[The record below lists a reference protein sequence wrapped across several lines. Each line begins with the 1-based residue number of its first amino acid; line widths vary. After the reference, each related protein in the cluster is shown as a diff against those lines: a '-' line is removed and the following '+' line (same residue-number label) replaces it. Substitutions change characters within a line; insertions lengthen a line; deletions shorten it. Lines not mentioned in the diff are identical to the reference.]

1 MLKKITRS
9 LIIPAL
15 ILLLTATVIPSTVSA
30 STEEIEDPSVKVTIT
45 DNEDSSTEVYPDM
58 GISSVC
64 PDSTIQPY
72 STTIPSKIWNIKTK
86 GKYNF
91 SGSQSGD
98 KVINY
103 TKYKFKGKT
112 SYTIKVRN
120 NGPMT
125 LTVKAL
131 RKAKTYATTRISK
144 GKLLLYSSLILR
156 LVQNSGY
163 PSKEYVL
170 LKDIYNNE
178 VIS

>member
-144 GKLLLYSSLILR
+144 GKTATIQFSNIKATTEFWIS
-156 LVQNSGY
+156 VQGECSFKGY
-163 PSKEYVL
+163 
-170 LKDIYNNE
+170 IQ
-178 VIS
+178 